1 MQKNTTIILCF
12 SLMACTVSP
21 QIIPPQTN
29 SSCRLTTREVE
40 LDYEWLPANFYQVNC
55 HNKIE
60 ECLGGSVAVA
70 GLWTV
75 GSTLVSGSIYLTGNT
90 LHWLEYQGRCADS
103 ELRRGLS
110 EIQAVLS
117 SPQTEAIALPD
128 STLPQTVPGD
138 AP

>member
-1 MQKNTTIILCF
+1 MHKTSIICLCC

-21 QIIPPQTN
+21 QTIPPQSDAN
-29 SSCRLTTREVE
+29 CRLTTREVE

-55 HNKIE
+55 QNKIE
-60 ECLGGSVAVA
+60 ECLGGTVAVA

-103 ELRRGLS
+103 ELRRGLT
-110 EIQAVLS
+110 EIQTLLS
-117 SPQTEAIALPD
+117 SPTTQAIALPD
-128 STLPQTVPGD
+128 STLPQTNPGE

>member
-1 MQKNTTIILCF
+1 MQKSTISILCF

-21 QIIPPQTN
+21 QIMPPSTD
-29 SSCRLTTREVE
+29 SSCHLTTREVE

-60 ECLGGSVAVA
+60 ECLGGTVAVA

-103 ELRRGLS
+103 ELRRGLA
-110 EIQAVLS
+110 EIQALLS
-117 SPQTEAIALPD
+117 SPQAQAIALPD
-128 STLPQTVPGD
+128 STLSEPANTP
-138 AP
+138 